1 MRSDARDAIS
11 RLETSD
17 ASYWV
22 VIEILRKQY
31 EKKQLIINSY
41 YAKLKKMQVSST
53 YYEKLQWTYD
63 IIEKQLLLLEALG
76 RNIEKKFTISL
87 IQ

>member
-1 MRSDARDAIS
+1 M
-11 RLETSD
+11 
-17 ASYWV
+17 

-31 EKKQLIINSY
+31 EKKQLIINGY

-63 IIEKQLLLLEALG
+63 ITEKQLLLLEALG
-76 RNIEKKFTISL
+76 RNIEKKIYYIFDPVKISQAHPG
-87 IQ
+87 IAKRTQE